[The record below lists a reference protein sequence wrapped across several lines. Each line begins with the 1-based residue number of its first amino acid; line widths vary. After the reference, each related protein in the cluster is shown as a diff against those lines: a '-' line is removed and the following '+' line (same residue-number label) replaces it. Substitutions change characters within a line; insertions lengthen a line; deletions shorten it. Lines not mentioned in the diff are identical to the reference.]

1 MEDKLL
7 DEVITDGINFLRS
20 LTSYY
25 GNDKGMEVW
34 ESMGDAIG
42 KEVKG
47 KIFFAMINGS
57 HQNRL
62 KFTCDQAD
70 KLGNNVQGIKTLRHY
85 TGQGLKEAKDLWDDS
100 KNGLVVVDC
109 NNDQIRGLR
118 ADLRALGCKVI

>member
-1 MEDKLL
+1 MDDKLL
-7 DEVITDGINFLRS
+7 NEVITDGINFLRS

-34 ESMGDAIG
+34 ESMGDAMG

-62 KFTCDQAD
+62 QFTCDQAD